1 MNYLFALFII
11 LISTSANAQP
21 QPLEPLHRMV
31 NGIRV
36 FLSPVEET
44 AQRAE
49 WATSLAAR
57 PTPAQRKDVI
67 KERRL
72 NDATIEAMIEVLAGQ
87 LNIQPATLR
96 AEIKAKMI
104 VP

>member
-1 MNYLFALFII
+1 MRYGVAVLFI
-11 LISTSANAQP
+11 LLSTSLYA
-21 QPLEPLHRMV
+21 EPAPRLHRMV
-31 NGIRV
+31 DGMRV
-36 FLSPVEET
+36 FLSPAEEA

-49 WATSLAAR
+49 WAASLAAR